1 MYIEPNSKIILCNN
15 VPLDNTYQHT
25 IYFANANAQTN
36 YFLSKA
42 KATLQEQTYQ
52 RVVKGKMR
60 VQRTADSIYDCNY
73 LMFQNTT
80 YGSKWFYAFIT
91 GIEYVND
98 VTSEVTFELD
108 DLQTYFFDTE
118 LMPCYVE
125 REHTADDTIGANL
138 VKEDIGVPELC
149 VMNVYTRYWG
159 SGDWKCAILVE
170 PSILGEFVGMGDP
183 INAANGQ
190 LYPPTY
196 EVDMSAVD
204 LTLLN
209 QFLKGVEIIGAVCGG
224 YFFPREF
231 GDTIAPIPIN
241 DLNTYGI
248 TRPTKYTDYGSAG
261 VLPTEYTPKNNKLFT
276 YPYTKMIASST
287 NGTTAE
293 YKWEDTRDGYVKF
306 NLHHNHLNKASCE
319 LRPTNYFRNPQ
330 SRMNCVEIQEFPQ
343 VTFSYNPSLGFGEIY
358 NALTSM
364 VGLNA
369 DGDVDSD
376 NMTMTGMTHLVASRP
391 SAKTGVTNGNLDLK
405 YNSFGFV
412 FYQMGVRAQ
421 DAKVI
426 DDYFSMYGYATK
438 AIKVPNRNVRTQW
451 TYCKTKNCNVKAN
464 APADSVKKICS
475 IYDKGI
481 TFWRN
486 PSNVG
491 NYNLSNPIG

>member
-73 LMFQNTT
+73 LMFQNSS
-80 YGSKWFYAFIT
+80 YGSKWFYAFVT

-138 VKEDIGVPELC
+138 VKEAIGTPELC
-149 VMNVYTRYWG
+149 VMSVWTRYWG
-159 SGDWKCAILVE
+159 SSDWKVAIQII
-170 PSILGEFVGMGDP
+170 PSLLGSAIELGDP
-183 INAANGQ
+183 FYISNNQIYPDTKEIDVDSVDLGNLNAW
-190 LYPPTY
+190 LR
-196 EVDMSAVD
+196 AVD
-204 LTLLN
+204 
-209 QFLKGVEIIGAVCGG
+209 AVATICGG
-224 YFFPREF
+224 YYFPSEF
-231 GDTIAPIPIN
+231 GDTIAPIPIA
-241 DLNTYGI
+241 DLDTHDI
-248 TRPTKYTDYGSAG
+248 KRPTKYIDYGSSS
-261 VLPTEYTPKNNKLFT
+261 VLPTEYTPKNNKLLT
-276 YPYTKMIASST
+276 YPYTKLLVASTS
-287 NGTTAE
+287 GGSAE
-293 YKWEDTRDGYVKF
+293 YKWEDTREGFVKF
-306 NLHHNHLNKASCE
+306 NLHHNHLNNAACE

-330 SRMNCVEIQEFPQ
+330 SRLNTVAIEEFPQ
-343 VTFSYNPSLGFGEIY
+343 VKFSDNPNLSFGNIFNALSSFASEAGNAQQPEDLSLG
-358 NALTSM
+358 ALP
-364 VGLNA
+364 N
-369 DGDVDSD
+369 
-376 NMTMTGMTHLVASRP
+376 LVASKP
-391 SAKTGVTNGNLDLK
+391 SGKTTVSNGNLDLK

-412 FYQMGVRAQ
+412 FYQLGIRAQ

>member
-25 IYFANANAQTN
+25 IYFANANAQAN

-52 RVVKGKMR
+52 RVIKGKMR

-98 VTSEVTFELD
+98 VTSEVSFELD

-125 REHTADDTIGANL
+125 REHTANDTIGANL
-138 VKEDIGVPELC
+138 VPEDTGNLEMC
-149 VMNVYTRYWG
+149 VMNTYSRYW
-159 SGDWKCAILVE
+159 SDNDWKLIIQVT
-170 PSILGEFVGMGDP
+170 PSMLGEALEDETVVHYS
-183 INAANGQ
+183 NGQ
-190 LYPPTY
+190 FYGTTFECVPA
-196 EVDMSAVD
+196 DIDAINSD
-204 LTLLN
+204 LQSLSSIFKIN
-209 QFLKGVEIIGAVCGG
+209 GG
-224 YFFPREF
+224 YMVPTEF
-231 GDTIAPIPIN
+231 GQTIVPIYIN
-241 DLNTYGI
+241 DLNERGI
-248 TRPTKYTDYGSAG
+248 LRPTKYYDYSVSSVNPG
-261 VLPTEYTPKNNKLFT
+261 EYTPKNNKLFT
-276 YPYTKMIASST
+276 YPYTKLLVASSE
-287 NGTTAE
+287 GDSAE
-293 YKWEDTRDGYVKF
+293 YAWENTRNGYVMF
-306 NLHHNHLNKASCE
+306 QLCHNQLNKPSCE
-319 LRPTNYFRNPQ
+319 LRPTNYFRNASQ
-330 SRMNCVEIQEFPQ
+330 RLNRVGIQNFPS
-343 VTFSYNPSLGFGEIY
+343 VNLVDYSELRFGELYSGIL
-358 NALTSM
+358 NALTM
-364 VGLNA
+364 
-369 DGDVDSD
+369 GDIRSAIGGFI
-376 NMTMTGMTHLVASRP
+376 NPP
-391 SAKTGVTNGNLDLK
+391 SGKVTTCDGNLDLK
-405 YNSFGFV
+405 YQSFGFI
-412 FYQMGVRAQ
+412 FYQMGIKAQ